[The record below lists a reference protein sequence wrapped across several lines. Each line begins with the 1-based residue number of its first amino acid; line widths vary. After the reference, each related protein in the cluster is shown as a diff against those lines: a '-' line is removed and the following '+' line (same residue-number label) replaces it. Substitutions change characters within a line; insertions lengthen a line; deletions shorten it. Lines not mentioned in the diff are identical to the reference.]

1 VTHLL
6 DTDHLTILQYPTSSE
21 YPILA
26 GHMSRHPAGD
36 VVTSVISVQEQMR
49 GAHTQIN
56 RARTSADVVRGYDVI
71 SRILRVIAPFTVL
84 PFDDPAAVVSD
95 QLRARRIRIG
105 TMDLRIAA
113 VALSRS
119 LVVVTRNAQDFGQ
132 VPGLVTE
139 DWTR

>member
-1 VTHLL
+1 
-6 DTDHLTILQYPTSSE
+6 
-21 YPILA
+21 
-26 GHMSRHPAGD
+26 
-36 VVTSVISVQEQMR
+36 
-49 GAHTQIN
+49 
-56 RARTSADVVRGYDVI
+56 
-71 SRILRVIAPFTVL
+71 
-84 PFDDPAAVVSD
+84 VSD
-95 QLRARRIRIG
+95 QLRGRRIRIG